1 MNDHTA
7 TERERAS
14 ENIAKNSQDV
24 RSAWL
29 YSDLVAKH
37 SDGHYNSDQFN
48 LAVNSIFGVNIGD
61 VVKHSTELIGTFA
74 CHQHVDVHSSNNDW
88 GAPAVLPTALTNT
101 TNLIT
106 GLNPSAG
113 TLSVRPDND
122 VTRGTMNAMNAAG
135 VATDNDGDSAQR
147 SMAVAARD
155 EAIRELKAALKAN
168 QGIRGR
174 GSSAQDNVDPTGFAF
189 LIMARL
195 NLHNTA
201 VRYNRERK
209 ILNVEEP
216 TDATTMLS
224 WPLASEYDG
233 LTNSARGFGVSD
245 DQTTDVTPDNAL
257 NGAIAMMVSLR
268 VPIVKY
274 TVNSAANTVIYE
286 PSTNDAD
293 INTLGAQ
300 LLIGSEPNQPVASYF
315 VKRHSDGRIWLYTAA
330 VNLFRAPALDVIS
343 PISKRAIGD
352 VSYYLG
358 NLNEYKAE
366 CQFLLGKSK
375 LAKPMSP
382 SIIGTLEE
390 LCRRSY
396 SADQHIVLNFSDV
409 EGGEVWKIHPRELA
423 TAALTLLRGSGV
435 RKPAMLNACVL
446 LGELVGTTM
455 LTGNGCMGVAP
466 AAYTQQLPPIM
477 CWAIQGFRLMGTS
490 ALMDPNDMGLAH
502 DLVYMPNRLGVACDL
517 SAKLWLASLEQTD
530 QTFIDVPPTAG
541 LQMTLETAAPSKVS
555 ALSELAL
562 NLTKHSAVGEG
573 QWRPAHA
580 AASYISARNGKD
592 AQPLAAILAEYGS
605 NALRWKSGL
614 TSSITSTPLD
624 GAYDRPGASMSIH
637 VRHKELHYNGLTATL
652 KWHTLPQESVVKE
665 PAHEAIGEY
674 QCVFVPR
681 TRDLTKQITKY
692 PVNHDAAKV
701 GMTTAYVVRIYHP
714 NKLGTIEHALA
725 AHLAASGLETHD
737 LDERATLASGSGA
750 RQMNVPCAII
760 NASMTPGYK
769 AQYVTKTI
777 GSMGDRYSLSGTIP
791 AVVVGAVAKLLSGYQ
806 NTQGDSR
813 PMHSAIS
820 TSPEATRN
828 AANNGQLRFS
838 CSAGVSLTY
847 AKKTFVA
854 PNVPLL
860 SPWSSVQTTRLVN
873 NNRQLTSMT
882 PMHVTKYVNNWP
894 IYNSSTQT
902 TAGSYHKFDTIEAP
916 AKEARLRRTA
926 HDYAEVNGQH
936 KGYKAAARF
945 RGIGRP
951 VIAYKTTD
959 DDERIEHNKTSSG
972 VLAAPEQR
980 VETQLVMASCGAVM
994 LAQLLEVGIPVNVQ
1008 PLLLSMALDIAKTK
1022 VAIVPGA
1029 KAVTKTM
1036 NPFNP
1041 KGKASYG
1048 QFLDKLSDCGVVDG
1062 TFGSNAS
1069 QTAAIL
1075 VSCYAEADPPDDLI
1089 DALNSTPIATGMTD
1103 LAEKIRNIKEK
1114 GDAFERD
1121 ELVKSQALA
1130 WLASADVF
1138 ANKCVMRLINTIVSE
1153 RGPEDELTCY
1163 SYSMY
1168 DDDDEFTDDVAKLVT
1183 MLDKKCTASPST
1195 FNHVELSFTEQI
1207 TELEFATMPAVVIG
1221 SVVLTVGQV
1230 LGDNLSEETRRS
1242 AIYQD
1247 YLTAFSLNNQFQ
1259 TGELAN
1265 SATLASRQILAS
1277 DQPDGSDP
1285 TLCKFIKNPEL
1296 HAALKHVAMT
1306 NLVYTGRMWSPCMKG
1321 LDLRDDLRKMYEQ
1334 RYVPY
1339 MEANYGGSEN
1349 GYSDAENH
1357 VGEMQRMKLL
1367 IE

>member
-1 MNDHTA
+1 MNDHSA

-14 ENIAKNSQDV
+14 ENISKNSQDV

-48 LAVNSIFGVNIGD
+48 LAINSIFGVNVGD
-61 VVKHSTELIGTFA
+61 VVKHSTDLIGTFA
-74 CHQHVDVHSSNNDW
+74 CHQHVDVHSTDNDW
-88 GAPAVLPTALTNT
+88 GAPAILPTALTST

-155 EAIRELKAALKAN
+155 EAVRELKAALKAN

-201 VRYNRERK
+201 VRYNREK
-209 ILNVEEP
+209 SVLGVEEP

-224 WPLASEYDG
+224 WPIASEYDG

-245 DQTTDVTPDNAL
+245 DTTTDITPDNAL
-257 NGAIAMMVSLR
+257 NGAIAMMVSLK

-274 TVNSAANTVIYE
+274 TVNSAAATVIYE

-300 LLIGSEPNQPVASYF
+300 LLVGSEPNQPIASFF
-315 VKRHSDGRIWLYTAA
+315 VKRHNDGRVWLYTAA

-343 PISKRAIGD
+343 PISKRAVGD

-358 NLNEYKAE
+358 NLNEYKGE

-375 LAKPMSP
+375 LGRPMSP
-382 SIIGTLEE
+382 SIIGTLED
-390 LCRRSY
+390 LCHKSY
-396 SADQHIVLNFSDV
+396 AVDQHIVLNFTDV
-409 EGGEVWKIHPRELA
+409 EGGDVWRIHPRELA

-435 RKPAMLNACVL
+435 RKPAMLNACVII
-446 LGELVGTTM
+446 GELVGATM
-455 LTGNGCMGVAP
+455 LTSDSCMGVAP
-466 AAYTQQLPPIM
+466 VAYTQQLPPIM
-477 CWAIQGFRLMGTS
+477 CWAVQGFRLMGTS

-517 SAKLWLASLEQTD
+517 ASKLWLASLEQAD
-530 QTFIDVPPTAG
+530 QTFVDVPPAAG

-555 ALSELAL
+555 ALSELTL
-562 NLTKHSAVGEG
+562 NLTKHSAIGEG

-580 AASYISARNGKD
+580 AASYIVARNGKD
-592 AQPLAAILAEYGS
+592 AQPLAAVMAEYGS

-614 TSSITSTPLD
+614 TASITSTPLD
-624 GAYDRPGASMSIH
+624 GAYDRPGASMSVH
-637 VRHKELHYNGLTATL
+637 VRHKELHYSGLAATL
-652 KWHTLPQESVVKE
+652 KWHTLPQESIVKE

-674 QCVFVPR
+674 HCVFVPR
-681 TRDLTKQITKY
+681 TRDSMKQVTKY
-692 PVNHDAAKV
+692 SVNHDTTNV
-701 GMTTAYVVRIYHP
+701 GVTTAYAVKIYHP

-725 AHLAASGLETHD
+725 AHLEASSLETHD
-737 LDERATLASGSGA
+737 LDERAALASGSGA
-750 RQMNVPCAII
+750 RQMNVPCAVI
-760 NASMTPGYK
+760 NASMTPGYS
-769 AQYVTKTI
+769 AQYVTKNI

-791 AVVVGAVAKLLSGYQ
+791 AVVVGAVTKLLSGYQ
-806 NTQGDSR
+806 NAQGDSR
-813 PMHSAIS
+813 PMCSAIG
-820 TSPEATRN
+820 TSPEAIRN
-828 AANNGQLRFS
+828 AANSGQLKFR

-847 AKKTFVA
+847 AKRAFMS
-854 PNVPLL
+854 PSIPLL
-860 SPWSSVQTTRLVN
+860 SPWSSVHTTRLVN
-873 NNRQLTSMT
+873 DNKQLVSMT
-882 PMHVTKYVNNWP
+882 PMHSTKTVNNWP
-894 IYNSSTQT
+894 IHNSTVQT
-902 TAGSYHKFDTIEAP
+902 TAGSYHKDNGTEDAGKPSRPRHTVGDYMVANAKRPGYKVSARFAMIRRPIVTY
-916 AKEARLRRTA
+916 KEASKDEHVT
-926 HDYAEVNGQH
+926 HEVTPG
-936 KGYKAAARF
+936 GSA
-945 RGIGRP
+945 P
-951 VIAYKTTD
+951 LP
-959 DDERIEHNKTSSG
+959 ER
-972 VLAAPEQR
+972 R
-980 VETQLVMASCGAVM
+980 VETQLIMASCGTVM
-994 LAQLLEVGIPVNVQ
+994 LAQLLETGIPVNVQ
-1008 PLLLSMALDIAKTK
+1008 PMLLSTALDIAKAK
-1022 VAIVPGA
+1022 GAIVPGV
-1029 KAVTKTM
+1029 KAVTRTM

-1048 QFLDKLSDCGVVDG
+1048 QFLEKLGDCGVVDG

-1069 QTAAIL
+1069 QMAAIL
-1075 VSCYAEADPPDDLI
+1075 ISNYADPNPSDDLI
-1089 DALNSTPIATGMTD
+1089 DALNSTPVAAGMAELAKQIREIKSMNTPFNRDD
-1103 LAEKIRNIKEK
+1103 LI
-1114 GDAFERD
+1114 
-1121 ELVKSQALA
+1121 KSQALA

-1163 SYSMY
+1163 SYAMY
-1168 DDDDEFTDDVAKLVT
+1168 EDDEEFTDDVAKLAE
-1183 MLDKKCTASPST
+1183 MLVAKCEAAPDTYNYEEMT
-1195 FNHVELSFTEQI
+1195 LTEPI
-1207 TELEFATMPAVVIG
+1207 TELELATMPAVVIG

-1230 LGDNLSEETRRS
+1230 LGDHLSEETRKS

-1259 TGELAN
+1259 TGELAD
-1265 SATLASRQILAS
+1265 SSTLASRQILAS

-1296 HAALKHVAMT
+1296 HTALKHVAMT
-1306 NLVYTGRMWSPCMKG
+1306 HLVYTGRLWAPCTKG
-1321 LDLRDDLRKMYEQ
+1321 LDLRDNLRKMYDQ

-1339 MEANYGGSEN
+1339 MEANYGGSEG
-1349 GYSDAENH
+1349 GYSDASNH
-1357 VGEMQRMKLL
+1357 VSEMQRMKLL